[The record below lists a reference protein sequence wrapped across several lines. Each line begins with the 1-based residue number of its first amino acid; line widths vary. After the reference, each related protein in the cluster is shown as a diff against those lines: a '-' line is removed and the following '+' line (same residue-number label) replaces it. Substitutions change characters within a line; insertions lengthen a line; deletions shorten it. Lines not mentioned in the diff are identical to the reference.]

1 MIGRITLAA
10 LACVSVFALHT
21 GAAWAF
27 SLTVTP
33 SPQPAAETRSSA
45 KAAATTSPDL
55 TTIRITGMFEEGDS
69 AKLREVILRERAPRL
84 AGGKPI
90 RLVVELSSSGGDVYE
105 GLKVGYLFREFDIA
119 TLVRK
124 GDICL
129 SSCAF
134 AFLGGTETHIPT
146 HVPGRTIEVG
156 GEVGFHAFWLNASGV
171 KRTPDDGSSS
181 DMTKGFNLARGGSAL
196 LMRYA
201 ATMNIDPL
209 FVARLLGRPP
219 EEWEFVNSNGEFVD
233 LMTCARGVDWPAAP
247 QERIAVNICNHAMN
261 WTEGSEA
268 LQSRPM
274 SEGEAKRDLLKHV
287 QARLDLYG
295 IKGPIAA
302 QIATALASRGDRGL
316 DQPYADLMAAGL
328 PLPEIVGPA
337 FEVSGYSAGAY
348 DVQCHVSF
356 SLKDPDRY
364 DLTLAAEAGLVRSTR
379 QAPRQCRRLYLFD
392 RQDVL
397 NPRKR

>member
-1 MIGRITLAA
+1 MIGRIYLAA
-10 LACVSVFALHT
+10 LACASAFALCA
-21 GAAWAF
+21 GDAQAV

-33 SPQPAAETRSSA
+33 APQAAAETRPSA
-45 KAAATTSPDL
+45 KAAATATPEP

-69 AKLREVILRERAPRL
+69 GRLRTVILSERAPRV
-84 AGGKPI
+84 AGGKPV
-90 RLVVELSSSGGDVYE
+90 RLIVELSSSGGDVYE
-105 GLKVGYLFREFDIA
+105 GLKVGYLFREFDIV
-119 TLVRK
+119 TVVRK

-129 SSCAF
+129 SSCAL
-134 AFLGGTETHIPT
+134 AFLGGTESHIPA
-146 HVPGRTIEVG
+146 HVASRTIEVG
-156 GEVGFHAFWLNASGV
+156 GEVGFHSFWLNPQGV
-171 KRTPDDGSSS
+171 KRGPDDGGSSE
-181 DMTKGFNLARGGSAL
+181 MTKGFNLARGGSAL

-219 EEWEFVNSNGEFVD
+219 EEWEYVNVDGEFVD
-233 LMTCARGVDWPAAP
+233 LMTCAKGVEWPSAP

-261 WTEGSEA
+261 WTSGNEG
-268 LQSRPM
+268 LQSRQM
-274 SEGEAKRDLLKHV
+274 SEGDAKRDLLKHV
-287 QARLDLYG
+287 QGRLDLYG

-302 QIATALASRGDRGL
+302 QLAAALASRAERTL
-316 DQPYADLMAAGL
+316 DQAYSDLAAAGL
-328 PLPEIVGPA
+328 PLPEIVGPI
-337 FEVSGYSAGAY
+337 FEVSGYNAGAY

-364 DLTLAAEAGLVRSTR
+364 DLTLAAEAGLVRSSR

-392 RQDVL
+392 RQDEL